1 MNKIK
6 VVIGGTRTFND
17 YELLCCF
24 ADKCLL
30 NQKDKD
36 ITIISGGCR
45 GTDKLG
51 ERYAKD
57 RGYNLEVFN
66 ADWDRYGKKAGVL
79 RNEEMVKN
87 ADYVIAFWD
96 GVSPGTFN
104 LLSLAKRYG
113 KPFRLK
119 RYQDKT
125 I

>member
-1 MNKIK
+1 MNSIR
-6 VVIGGTRTFND
+6 VVIGGTRYFND
-17 YELLCCF
+17 YELLCRF
-24 ADKCLL
+24 TDKCLL

-51 ERYAKD
+51 ERYAKE
-57 RGYNLEVFN
+57 RGYKLEVFN
-66 ADWDRYGKKAGVL
+66 ADWDKLGKKAGVI
-79 RNEEMVKN
+79 RNEEMVIS

-96 GVSPGTFN
+96 GESRGTYN
-104 LLSLAKRYG
+104 LLTLAKRYG

-119 RYQDKT
+119 VYKDKT